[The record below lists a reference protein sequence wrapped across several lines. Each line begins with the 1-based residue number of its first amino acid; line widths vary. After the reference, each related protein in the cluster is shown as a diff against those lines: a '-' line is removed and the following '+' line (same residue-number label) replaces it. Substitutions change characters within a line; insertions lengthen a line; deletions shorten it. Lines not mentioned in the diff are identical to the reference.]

1 MPTGGFLYSP
11 EVPAG
16 AIPPSNFPPRHTWS
30 KAFSAAAV
38 FAVAS
43 FLDRLLRNYYAR
55 ADDAGWVAAAGIL
68 AAVVLACVVT
78 VWALL
83 SSVRRSKSS
92 GLFKAVCAVAAVVL
106 VGLALR
112 SIPRAAHRQQQHHQ
126 HHQQRSPAPNDDPDP
141 DPDSFL
147 LALAQRL
154 TWLLAEPLTQHLAQ
168 YAGFLLLCAAAYA
181 VVSRVYLE
189 RPSPFGSR
197 YGDTREFL
205 KLVATLPPIYV
216 AFSSVAFPSA
226 PPELYAAGLWVGTHV
241 VFLDNFALLQSFG

>member
-16 AIPPSNFPPRHTWS
+16 AIPPSNFPPCHTWS

-43 FLDRLLRNYYAR
+43 FLDRLLRNCAR
-55 ADDAGWVAAAGIL
+55 ADDAGWVAVAGIL

-83 SSVRRSKSS
+83 SSVRQSKSS

-112 SIPRAAHRQQQHHQ
+112 SIPRSAAHHQQQQHQ
-126 HHQQRSPAPNDDPDP
+126 HHQQRSPAPNDPSP

-168 YAGFLLLCAAAYA
+168 YAGFLLLCVAAYG

-226 PPELYAAGLWVGTHV
+226 SPELYAAGLWVGTHV